1 MSWDSTARL
10 LRRTGFGA
18 SGATVDQASRTAPA
32 ELVARMLAAA
42 PEEDPGARRTPVPHP
57 AVTAPPAKQRSQD
70 ERRQYRKQLQQDF
83 KSVVAW
89 WIRRM
94 AAVDEPFGEKL
105 TFLWHDHFA
114 TAIKKVRQP
123 ALMVRQNVTLRT
135 KGRGDFRDLA
145 LAILVDPAM
154 LRWLDGQLNT
164 AAAPN
169 ENLSREFMEL
179 FALGHGDGYT
189 ETDVREGARALTGWK
204 IDRQTETEQLR
215 PRLHDNGKKTV
226 LGVTGNLDYVGFCDA
241 VLARPASAGFV
252 ASRLWSRLVS
262 ADPPASDALGA
273 LTDAYG
279 PKRDLSAL
287 LQTMLTC
294 PEMTTKAGTL
304 VAMPIE
310 WMVGLLRSLKVPLED
325 DKRMALIQGALLR
338 LGQLPMLPPNVSG
351 WPSGQAWLTTSAAE
365 LRMRIATTLA
375 AAGDLDAVSKGA
387 TSTRVEA
394 VGHLIGVGTWS
405 SRSAAVLK
413 DAAAQPARLVAF
425 ALNTPEYLTT

>member
-10 LRRTGFGA
+10 LRRTGFGT
-18 SGATVDQASRTAPA
+18 SGAAVDQASRIAPA
-32 ELVARMLAAA
+32 DLVARMLAVA
-42 PEEDPGARRTPVPHP
+42 PDDDPGARRTPVPQP
-57 AVTAPPAKQRSQD
+57 AVIAPPGQQRSQD
-70 ERRQYRKQLQQDF
+70 ERRQFRRQLQQEF

-123 ALMVRQNVTLRT
+123 ALMVRQNITLRT

-145 LAILVDPAM
+145 LAMLVDPAM

-169 ENLSREFMEL
+169 ENLAREFMEL

-204 IDRQTETEQLR
+204 IDRQTGTAQLR

-226 LGVTGNLDYVGFCDA
+226 LGVTGNLDYIGFCDA

-252 ASRLWSRLVS
+252 TARLWSRLVS
-262 ADPPASDALGA
+262 ADPPSSEALGA

-287 LQTMLTC
+287 LQAMLTR

-304 VAMPIE
+304 VTMPVE
-310 WMVGLLRSLKVPLED
+310 WMVGLLRSLKVPLDD

-394 VGHLIGVGTWS
+394 VGHIIGVGAWS
-405 SRSAAVLK
+405 PRSAAVLK
-413 DAAAQPARLVAF
+413 DAAAQPNRLVAF

>member
-1 MSWDSTARL
+1 MSWDATARL

-18 SGATVDQASRTAPA
+18 RGAAVDEASRAAPA
-32 ELVARMLAAA
+32 ELVQRMLRGD
-42 PEEDPGARRTPVPHP
+42 PEDDPGARRTPVPNP
-57 AVTAPPAKQRSQD
+57 ALIAPPGKQRSQD
-70 ERRQYRKQLQQDF
+70 ERQQFRKQLQQEF
-83 KSVVAW
+83 RSVVAW

-94 AAVDEPFGEKL
+94 ASVEEPFGEKL

-123 ALMVRQNVTLRT
+123 ALMVGQNVTLRT

-145 LAILVDPAM
+145 LAMLIDPAM

-164 AAAPN
+164 ATAPN

-179 FALGHGDGYT
+179 FALGRGDGYT

-204 IDRQTETEQLR
+204 IDRRTGTTELR
-215 PRLHDNGKKTV
+215 PRLHDNGTKTV
-226 LGVTGNLDYVGFCDA
+226 LRVTGDLGYVEFCDA
-241 VLARPASAGFV
+241 VLGRPASARFV

-262 ADPPASDALGA
+262 SDPPSSEALA
-273 LTDAYG
+273 VLTEAYG
-279 PKRDLSAL
+279 ARRDISAL
-287 LQTMLTC
+287 LQVMLTR

-304 VAMPIE
+304 VTMPIE
-310 WMVGLLRSLKVPLED
+310 WIVGAVRSLKVPLD
-325 DKRMALIQGALLR
+325 DKRMALVQGGLLR

-365 LRMRIATTLA
+365 LRMRIATMLA
-375 AAGDLDAVSKGA
+375 AAGDLDAVSAGSTA
-387 TSTRVEA
+387 TRVEA

-405 SRSAAVLK
+405 ARSVAVLR
-413 DAAAQPARLVAF
+413 DAAADPARLVAL
-425 ALNTPEYLTT
+425 ALNTPEYLST